1 MTSSAKPVRPGGTT
15 YSALMG
21 IVFKSLQLMDSERVL
36 WKTFANRTQGR
47 RSVGGRFYLTN
58 TRLIFQPHRMDSAL
72 KGRPWS
78 SMLDQ
83 IQEVAIDLPDGSHF
97 TGGMRTRL
105 LIRTEAD
112 TNLFVVNHVET
123 AVDQIKQASAKA
135 N

>member
-1 MTSSAKPVRPGGTT
+1 MV
-15 YSALMG
+15 G
-21 IVFKSLQLMDSERVL
+21 IVFKSLDLADSEKVL
-36 WKTFANRTQGR
+36 WKKFANRTQGQ
-47 RSVGGRFYLTN
+47 RSVGGRLYLTN
-58 TRLIFQPHRMDSAL
+58 FRLIFQPHRMDSAL
-72 KGRPWS
+72 KGRSWS

-105 LIRTEAD
+105 LIRTEAE

-123 AVDQIKQASAKA
+123 AVYQIKQASAKA